1 VSLTEPVGYLEL
13 AALASQ
19 ARVILTD
26 SGGLQKEAYWYGV
39 PCVTLRPSTEWVDTV
54 RVGANVLV
62 DDDPD
67 AIAAAVAAAR
77 MPTHL
82 PALYGDGYASERIAA
97 ALGRT
102 G

>member
-1 VSLTEPVGYLEL
+1 VRVLDPLGYLDF
-13 AALASQ
+13 AALAAQ

-39 PCVTLRPSTEWVDTV
+39 PCVTMRPSTEWVDTV

-67 AIAAAVAAAR
+67 AIVAAVAAAR
-77 MPTHL
+77 MPAER
-82 PALYGDGYASERIAA
+82 PPLYGDGRAA
-97 ALGRT
+97 GRVA
-102 G
+102 GVLAR